1 MSRHAEHAVRQTHL
15 GAGLGLKPEHFEA
28 ALAARLPGL
37 WFEIHPENYMVD
49 GGPRL
54 AWLETLRAEHP
65 LSVHSVS
72 LSLAGSEPLDRQ
84 RLQRLAAFVRRFEPA
99 LVSEHLAW
107 SSWQGQYI
115 PDLLP
120 FARTTEALTHIAGR
134 IDQMQ
139 TALGRTVAIENPTHY
154 LQLPG
159 HEWSEPGFLSELVRR
174 TGCQLLLDLNNVL
187 VSAHNL
193 GSAPQDYLRDYP
205 LHAVAELHLAGYS
218 CDAQLGDALWVDSHD
233 QPVAEATWALLRWV
247 VDRVGPLPTLIER
260 DGNVPPFDELL
271 LERARAHQALQARAP
286 SEAVA

>member
-1 MSRHAEHAVRQTHL
+1 MNIHL
-15 GAGLGLKPEHFEA
+15 AAGLGLKPQHFDEA
-28 ALAARLPGL
+28 AACRRPGL

-54 AWLETLRAEHP
+54 PWLDMVRAEHP

-72 LSLAGSEPLDRQ
+72 LSLAGSEPLHEG
-84 RLQRLAAFVRRFEPA
+84 RLARLAAFVQRFQPA

-107 SSWQGQYI
+107 SVWQGRYL

-120 FARTTEALTHIAGR
+120 FPRNTETLATIANH

-154 LQLPG
+154 LDLPG
-159 HEWSEPGFLSELVRR
+159 HDWSETGFLAELVRR

-193 GSAPQDYLRDYP
+193 GSTPADYLDSYP
-205 LHAVAELHLAGYS
+205 LHAIAEVHLAGYS
-218 CDAQLGDALWVDSHD
+218 PDPRLGDALWIDSHD
-233 QPVAEATWALLRWV
+233 APVSEAVWALHHELIERI
-247 VDRVGPLPTLIER
+247 GPVPTLIER
-260 DGNVPPFDELL
+260 DGNVPDFDELL
-271 LERARAHQALQARAP
+271 LERERAQQALAAA
-286 SEAVA
+286 SLEVLAT